1 MQALKE
7 QERRRSGI
15 VTATDVATAKDRFK
29 SAFVS
34 LVDPAGLTDME
45 KCASIARRMRD
56 EAHGS
61 GYHAGARMASLLSD
75 MFCDLADISNR
86 PTSDGSLSHTYLAS
100 GHMMRLLY
108 NTAGRYRDGK
118 DAEPVADLEEARDKI
133 ARLRAEADA
142 CRENLRNADPPG
154 SGLKGLGKCYPGMIC
169 RDVIRKD
176 EEETRA
182 ELRAS
187 GQDEIFPPEPR
198 PIDEFFGEYDDPN
211 ISSADMI
218 AELRGR
224 GPPEGYKLVRID
236 DGHSQ

>member
-1 MQALKE
+1 MQYPRE
-7 QERRRSGI
+7 QERGRGGAAAAAI
-15 VTATDVATAKDRFK
+15 ATAKDRFK

-108 NTAGRYRDGK
+108 NTARGYRDGK
-118 DAEPVADLEEARDKI
+118 DAEPVAELEVARDKI

-142 CRENLRNADPPG
+142 CRKNLQSADPPG
-154 SGLKGLGKCYPGMIC
+154 SGLEGLGKCYPGMIC

-182 ELRAS
+182 SLRS
-187 GQDEIFPPEPR
+187 RGRDEVFPPEPR
-198 PIDEFFGEYDDPN
+198 PMDEFFGEYDDPN

-224 GPPEGYKLVRID
+224 GPPVGYRLVRID
-236 DGHSQ
+236 DGSS

>member
-1 MQALKE
+1 MQDPKDL
-7 QERRRSGI
+7 ERGRGET
-15 VTATDVATAKDRFK
+15 VAAAATATAKDRFK

-56 EAHGS
+56 EAYGS

-75 MFCDLADISNR
+75 MFYDLADISGR

-108 NTAGRYRDGK
+108 KTAEVYRDGR
-118 DAEPVADLEEARDKI
+118 DSEPVANLEDARDKV
-133 ARLRAEADA
+133 ARLRLEADA
-142 CRENLRNADPPG
+142 CREDLQSADPPG
-154 SGLKGLGKCYPGMIC
+154 SGLKGLDTHYPGMIC

-182 ELRAS
+182 SLRS
-187 GQDEIFPPEPR
+187 RGRDEVFPPKPR
-198 PIDEFFGEYDDPN
+198 PMDEFFGEYDDPN

-236 DGHSQ
+236 DASS

>member
-15 VTATDVATAKDRFK
+15 AAATDVAAAKDRFK

-56 EAHGS
+56 DAYGS

-75 MFCDLADISNR
+75 MFYDLADISDR

-108 NTAGRYRDGK
+108 NAARGYRDGK
-118 DAEPVADLEEARDKI
+118 DSEPVAELEVARDKI
-133 ARLRAEADA
+133 ARLKCEADA
-142 CRENLRNADPPG
+142 YREELQNADPPG
-154 SGLKGLGKCYPGMIC
+154 SGLEGLDTHYPGMIC

-182 ELRAS
+182 SLRS
-187 GQDEIFPPEPR
+187 RGRDEVFPPQPR
-198 PIDEFFGEYDDPN
+198 PMDEFFGEHDDPN

-224 GPPEGYKLVRID
+224 GPPEGYRLVRID
-236 DGHSQ
+236 DGSS